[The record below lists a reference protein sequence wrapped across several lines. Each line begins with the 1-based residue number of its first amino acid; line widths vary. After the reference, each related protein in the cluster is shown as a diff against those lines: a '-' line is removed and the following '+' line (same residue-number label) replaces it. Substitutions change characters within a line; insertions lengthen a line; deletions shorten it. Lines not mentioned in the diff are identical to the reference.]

1 MLNIEE
7 DNVNMIDS
15 IKVLEIAGKI
25 NKFLDQ
31 NIPITQI
38 WKDIHKNE

>member
-7 DNVNMIDS
+7 DKVNMIDS

-25 NKFLDQ
+25 NKFLD
-31 NIPITQI
+31 
-38 WKDIHKNE
+38 